1 MTRLFVVPSK
11 FLLLL
16 GIFECSHAYKFSE
29 RQQNNSYEAV
39 NVTKAKVPLYK
50 ELSSALPLVIR
61 NLTNYSGLI
70 NDKGAPPNPNITYHF
85 GELEKDLALLSD
97 KVSGFYAVLHEM
109 LPDGSGPFLCPLNKQ
124 SHIKECLLMATCLLE
139 YHVPEQIELAAFTT
153 YMEMTQRFI
162 DVGWTVLK
170 TGLLMEEPSPILN
183 MDAVPPKKY
192 QCDLLK
198 HEKVTGSSSMLQVES
213 SESEFESDGATL
225 AMSSALVHA
234 SQVSFQILESHQ
246 VGSSVDAT
254 ILKLHELWMPICK
267 HLNCDHSNFWD
278 LHYASYQQTASLLE
292 LKSGYAARRAI
303 RREVQHR
310 VKLEKRLG
318 EFVSENHEYYS
329 RLYNGTDGSHFPP
342 GRRFVDS
349 NFIQTSSR
357 AARLSLLGQGRES
370 MIGHMR
376 DFAHEISTEEESR
389 AIRLFDHVEYRKF
402 QRDRHGHRPASPVSL
417 LQDQENEEKEET
429 EEHEEQEDSEEDT
442 EDEDEDEDED
452 REVAID
458 DEDVGSKGRDDV
470 PALVEEDNVLEDGT
484 EDDKGSR
491 RRRRRRSR
499 RRARRRW
506 IGGRRRR
513 RRRRRIFD
521 VIAQAVEDVA
531 AFMESITGCLGYA
544 IEFASTGYD
553 YEVVPGAVSLSLGLS
568 AGARQALEDLISERT
583 PTLAISLDFGFA
595 VGVTKKLFWTG
606 TGLGGSLTCDTG
618 ASCEAYITVAV
629 ISSVNIPVQSA
640 ACPMGPTWGPATCA
654 QSFGG
659 GISAMCCN
667 MGFQRGSNDCR

>member
-1 MTRLFVVPSK
+1 MIRLLVVPSK

-16 GIFECSHAYKFSE
+16 GIFECGHTYKFSE
-29 RQQNNSYEAV
+29 HRQERQPNNSYGAV
-39 NVTKAKVPLYK
+39 NVTQAMKVPLYK
-50 ELSSALPLVIR
+50 ELSAALPLVIR

-85 GELEKDLALLSD
+85 GELENDLAMLSD

-139 YHVPEQIELAAFTT
+139 YHVPEEIELAAFTT

-162 DVGWTVLK
+162 DVDWTVLK
-170 TGLLMEEPSPILN
+170 SGLLMEEPSPILN

-198 HEKVTGSSSMLQVES
+198 HEKVTPSTAHSMLQVES

-225 AMSSALVHA
+225 AMSSALIQA
-234 SQVSFQILESHQ
+234 SQASFQILDSHQ

-267 HLNCDHSNFWD
+267 HLNCNHSNFWD
-278 LHYASYQQTASLLE
+278 LHYASYRQTASLLE
-292 LKSGYAARRAI
+292 LKSGYAARRAM

-310 VKLEKRLG
+310 VKLEKRFG

-329 RLYNGTDGSHFPP
+329 RLYNGTHFPP

-349 NFIQTSSR
+349 NFIQASSR

-376 DFAHEISTEEESR
+376 DFANEISTEESR

-402 QRDRHGHRPASPVSL
+402 QKDRHGRRPVSL
-417 LQDQENEEKEET
+417 LQDENEENEEN
-429 EEHEEQEDSEEDT
+429 EEQEDSE

-452 REVAID
+452 KEVAID
-458 DEDVGSKGRDDV
+458 DAEDVGSKDMEGV

-521 VIAQAVEDVA
+521 VIANVVEDVA

-553 YEVVPGAVSLSLGLS
+553 YEVVPGAVSISLGLS
-568 AGARQALEDLISERT
+568 AGARQALEDLISKRS
-583 PTLAISLDFGFA
+583 PTLAISMDFGFA
-595 VGVTKKLFWTG
+595 VGVTKKLLWSG
-606 TGLGGSLTCDTG
+606 TGLGGSVTCEVG

-629 ISSVNIPVQSA
+629 IGSVNIPTQSA
-640 ACPMGPTWGPATCA
+640 ACPMGPTWGAATCA
-654 QSFGG
+654 QCFGG
-659 GISAMCCN
+659 GISSMCCN
-667 MGFQRGSNDCR
+667 MGFKGGSNDCR